1 MKGEETEKKEKAGNY
16 FFFSKLKLSKR
27 QISENGFYFI
37 EYELSL

>member
-16 FFFSKLKLSKR
+16 FFSKLKLSKR